1 MNVTP
6 AISTNNT
13 VYDAERDIWWNP
25 DELFFMLKT
34 SVNPARMGYF
44 GRVLSEQPIDLPNST
59 LLDVGCGGGI
69 LAEAFAELGMPVTG
83 IDPSVPS
90 VETARGHAQQ
100 RQLVIDYRVG
110 SGERLPF
117 ADAHFD
123 CVSCCD
129 VLEHVQDVDAVL
141 AEISRVLKPGGLFFY
156 DTVNRTWLSWLFL
169 IKIAQDW
176 HRWAFMEPNQHVY
189 RRFIKPTELASKL
202 ARHGF
207 AHQQTRGMVADYN
220 VLKTLSYLRKRRSG
234 AWTFRE
240 LGSRMTLREGRDTRL
255 SYMGWARKN

>member
-1 MNVTP
+1 
-6 AISTNNT
+6 
-13 VYDAERDIWWNP
+13 
-25 DELFFMLKT
+25 MLKT

-44 GRVLSEQPIDLPNST
+44 GRVLSEQRIDLPNST

-90 VETARGHAQQ
+90 VKTARWHAQQ
-100 RQLVIDYRVG
+100 RQLVIDYRIG
-110 SGERLPF
+110 SGERLPV

-141 AEISRVLKPGGLFFY
+141 AEISRVLKPGGLFLY

-202 ARHGF
+202 VRYGF
-207 AHQQTRGMVADYN
+207 VHQQTRGMVADYN
-220 VLKTLSYLRKRRSG
+220 VLKTLYYLRKRTSG